1 MWEFPRK
8 SLATGSHG
16 NILILGFRYIY
27 KLPFKLKLIKT
38 VANNLFRIECNL
50 T

>member
-1 MWEFPRK
+1 MGEFTRK
-8 SLATGSHG
+8 SLATASHG
-16 NILILGFRYIY
+16 NTLGFALRYIY

-38 VANNLFRIECNL
+38 VDNNLFRIEWIL